1 MEQYALYLVI
11 KDLCKSLTDKFV
23 FSFNDM
29 DFNKENVAGIYI
41 RGSTPSSYR
50 SLMSGSYY
58 NKSCRMQILLQ
69 GGLSGNSIIEMLKL
83 SSNIRE
89 ALVVLSNKRFD
100 IPDNSFAGYIKGGSI
115 LITLIKLLGDVSFVG
130 KSEQG
135 LPRYSL
141 NFKIDYTLIGG
152 LSDG

>member
-29 DFNKENVAGIYI
+29 DFNRENVAGIYI

-58 NKSCRMQILLQ
+58 NKSCRVQIILQ

-100 IPDNSFAGYIKGGSI
+100 IPDNPFAGSIKGGSI

-152 LSDG
+152 LTDG